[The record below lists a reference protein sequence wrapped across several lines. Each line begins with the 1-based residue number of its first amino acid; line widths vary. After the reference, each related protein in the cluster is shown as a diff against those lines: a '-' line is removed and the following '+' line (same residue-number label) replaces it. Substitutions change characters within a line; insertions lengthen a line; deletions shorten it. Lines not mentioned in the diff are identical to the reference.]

1 MALVVN
7 FILLYLTFQKISLI
21 LKRWR
26 YLLILIVF
34 LSFIIFFFNFYIN
47 IFIMNIFRIFLFNN
61 IPDVSYNCIYNI
73 SFMILK
79 KCFE

>member
-61 IPDVSYNCIYNI
+61 IPDVSYNFVYNI
-73 SFMILK
+73 SFIILK
-79 KCFE
+79 KCFK

>member
-34 LSFIIFFFNFYIN
+34 LSFIIFFFNFYVN

-61 IPDVSYNCIYNI
+61 IPDVSYNFVYNI

>member
-7 FILLYLTFQKISLI
+7 FILLYLIFQKISLI

-61 IPDVSYNCIYNI
+61 IPDVSYNFVYNI

>member
-61 IPDVSYNCIYNI
+61 IPDVSYNFVYNI

>member
-34 LSFIIFFFNFYIN
+34 LSFIIIFFNFYIN

-61 IPDVSYNCIYNI
+61 IPDVSYNFVYNI

>member
-61 IPDVSYNCIYNI
+61 IPDVSYNFVYNI
-73 SFMILK
+73 SFIILK

>member
-47 IFIMNIFRIFLFNN
+47 IFRIFLFNN
-61 IPDVSYNCIYNI
+61 IPDVSYNFVYNI

>member
-26 YLLILIVF
+26 YLLILIIF

-61 IPDVSYNCIYNI
+61 IPDVSYNFVYNI

>member
-47 IFIMNIFRIFLFNN
+47 IFIMNIFKIFLFNN
-61 IPDVSYNCIYNI
+61 IPDVSYNFVYNI